1 MKLIRFGISIPYN
14 LSKDFDS
21 HIQKKNYPN
30 RSEAIR
36 DLIRKELIQ
45 EKIDLNAE
53 VIGVLNL
60 LYDHH
65 RRDLSDKLTDIQHQ
79 YYKNIL
85 SSMHIHLDHQNCIE
99 VILMKGRSNKI
110 RKLAEKLIA
119 VKGVKH
125 GNLNLTSTGKN
136 LV

>member
-1 MKLIRFGISIPYN
+1 MKLIRFGISIPYS